1 VHTYCHS
8 RSDGRLVVAI
18 LGSLLTFVA
27 GGGCDGT
34 PAGGTSHSGPR
45 HVVVETV
52 VLEPSSVPHLL
63 PALGTLESPQMTAL
77 ASEVSGVV
85 TFLDIPE
92 GTEVEKGRVLAR
104 VDSRQ
109 AQAQLSVAQSRYK
122 NARETFER
130 VEALQ
135 ADGLISRQELDDA
148 AAKLDQEAGALEE
161 SRTSL
166 TQTEIRA
173 PFTGQLG
180 LRQVS
185 LGAFVTAGQAL
196 VRLTQTDPLRL
207 VFSVPERDA
216 GSVRR
221 GQKIRGIAGDCTQLF
236 ETEVGVIDPSIDAAT
251 RTVRVQATV
260 GNPQR
265 RLRAGMSA
273 RLALEIGRSE
283 DALAVPQEAVIRRG
297 TRKLLFILKPDG
309 EFEERKIVLGQH
321 FPDRIEV
328 LSGVTAGET
337 VVVAGQQ
344 RLAPGVVADP
354 RPYEPIHNPKLALGF
369 PHLPACAL

>member
-1 VHTYCHS
+1 M
-8 RSDGRLVVAI
+8 VAT
-18 LGSLLTFVA
+18 LMGFLLACLA

-34 PAGGTSHSGPR
+34 PAGGAARSGPR

-52 VLEPSSVPHLL
+52 VLAPSPVPHLL
-63 PALGTLESPQMTAL
+63 PAVGTLESPQMTAL

-92 GTEVEKGRVLAR
+92 GAEVEKGRVLAR

-122 NARETFER
+122 NALDTFER
-130 VEALQ
+130 VQALQ
-135 ADGLISRQELDDA
+135 RDGLISRQELDDA

-173 PFTGQLG
+173 PFSGQLG
-180 LRQVS
+180 LRLVS
-185 LGAFVTAGQAL
+185 LGAFVTAGQAI

-207 VFSVPERDA
+207 VFTVPERAA
-216 GSVRR
+216 GRVQR

-236 ETEVGVIDPSIDAAT
+236 ETEVGVIDPSIDTAT

-260 GNPQR
+260 GNPERQ
-265 RLRAGMSA
+265 LRAGMSA
-273 RLALEIGRSE
+273 RLTLEVGRSE
-283 DALAVPQEAVIRRG
+283 NALSAPQEAVIRRG
-297 TRKLLFILKPDG
+297 TRKLLYILEPDG
-309 EFEERKIVLGQH
+309 GFEERAVVLGQH
-321 FPDRIEV
+321 FPDRIEI

-337 VVVAGQQ
+337 VIVAGQQ
-344 RLAPGVVADP
+344 RLSPGVVADP